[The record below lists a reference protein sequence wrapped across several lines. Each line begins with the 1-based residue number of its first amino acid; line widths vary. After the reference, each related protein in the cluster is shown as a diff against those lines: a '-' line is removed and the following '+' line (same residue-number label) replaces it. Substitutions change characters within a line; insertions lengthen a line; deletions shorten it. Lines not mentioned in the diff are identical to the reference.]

1 MRGDP
6 EPENGRDIMPEPSTY
21 FIYVRHGET
30 DGNIGGH
37 LQGWANG
44 QLTENGRAQAK
55 AVAEALRN
63 EKIDAIFTS
72 DLDRA
77 RCTAEAIRDAGHTGI
92 PFIITKMLREWNTGD
107 CDDISW
113 TGLRE
118 KYPELADTFLR
129 EQGES
134 AFPNGESRVQC
145 QERINRF
152 LDNCLAEW
160 RGGRVLLVSHGGVL
174 QRVFRRVAGVVDPG
188 NLVPLAGNASINR
201 FHYDGARQAWQLTE
215 WNNRAHL
222 TGLPEHLLFG

>member
-1 MRGDP
+1 
-6 EPENGRDIMPEPSTY
+6 MPEPSTC
-21 FIYVRHGET
+21 FTYVRHGET

-44 QLTENGRAQAK
+44 QLTENGRAQAQ

-63 EKIDAIFTS
+63 EKFDAIFTS

-77 RCTAEAIRDAGHTGI
+77 RRTAEAIRDAGHVGI
-92 PFIITKMLREWNTGD
+92 PFIITKTLREWNTGD

-134 AFPNGESRVQC
+134 VFPNGESRIQC
-145 QERINRF
+145 QERVDRF

-160 RGGRVLLVSHGGVL
+160 RGGSVLLVSHGGIL
-174 QRVFRRVAGVVDPG
+174 QRVFRRVTGVVAPG
-188 NLVPLAGNASINR
+188 NLVPLAGNASISR
-201 FHYDGARQAWQLTE
+201 FRYDGARQAWQLTE
-215 WNNRAHL
+215 WNNRSHL
-222 TGLPEHLLFG
+222 AGLPEHLLFGK